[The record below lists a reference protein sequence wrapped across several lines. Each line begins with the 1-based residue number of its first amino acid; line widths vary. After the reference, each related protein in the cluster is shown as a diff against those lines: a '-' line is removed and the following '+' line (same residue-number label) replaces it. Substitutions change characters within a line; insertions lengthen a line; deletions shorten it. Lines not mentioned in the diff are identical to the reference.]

1 VRLKTPSAVRDI
13 PLLPQLAALLKRH
26 KLASRYSGASD
37 FVFSTALRTPLG
49 YRNVDYHVRDGT
61 QRAVAPLKHTR

>member
-26 KLASRYSGASD
+26 KLA
-37 FVFSTALRTPLG
+37 
-49 YRNVDYHVRDGT
+49 
-61 QRAVAPLKHTR
+61 VAP